1 MKNKI
6 TPSADK
12 NYLEKS
18 LDIIIKFGLKVTKV
32 KKKNFSNHYNLQSNV
47 PASRNTLLL
56 KKLRFCQG
64 KVNLI
69 LTNNSK

>member
-6 TPSADK
+6 TPSADN
-12 NYLEKS
+12 NYLWKS
-18 LDIIIKFGLKVTKV
+18 LDIIIKLVLKTQKV
-32 KKKNFSNHYNLQSNV
+32 KKNFGNHYNLQSNA
-47 PASRNTLLL
+47 PATRNTLLL

-64 KVNLI
+64 KGNLI

>member
-6 TPSADK
+6 TTPSADK

-32 KKKNFSNHYNLQSNV
+32 KKKTLVTIIIYSPMSRLQEI
-47 PASRNTLLL
+47 PYY
-56 KKLRFCQG
+56 
-64 KVNLI
+64 
-69 LTNNSK
+69 